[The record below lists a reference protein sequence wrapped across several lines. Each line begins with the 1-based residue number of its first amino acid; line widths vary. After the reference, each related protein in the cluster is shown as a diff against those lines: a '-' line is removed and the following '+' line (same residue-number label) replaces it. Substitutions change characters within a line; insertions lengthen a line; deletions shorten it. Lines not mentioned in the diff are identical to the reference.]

1 MTTNEQTTD
10 VVIERI
16 FDAPREIVWRAWTD
30 PVWLMRWWGPAHF
43 TSPSAEM
50 DVRPG
55 GRYLW
60 AMRGPDGNVYYSTG
74 TFQEVTPPTRLV
86 YTDSFADAEGNV
98 VSPSA
103 YGMNSLPDQMLV
115 TIALEELGDGRTLM
129 RATTSGMPFGEHRNM
144 ATQGWNE
151 SFDKLAAAVAG
162 AMQLSVDRDN
172 LQTTIRR
179 TFDAPREL
187 VWRTISEQALMERW
201 WGTPDSPVTIDQFDF
216 QPGGAWRFV
225 QRDSEGNE
233 FAFRGE
239 FLEIERPSR
248 VVQTFEFEPIPGH
261 IIVETMTLE
270 ERDGRTA
277 VTAVSQY
284 ANLADLEGMVQSG
297 MESGSEATYNRL
309 EELLR
314 TLV

>member
-1 MTTNEQTTD
+1 
-10 VVIERI
+10 
-16 FDAPREIVWRAWTD
+16 
-30 PVWLMRWWGPAHF
+30 
-43 TSPSAEM
+43 
-50 DVRPG
+50 
-55 GRYLW
+55 
-60 AMRGPDGNVYYSTG
+60 
-74 TFQEVTPPTRLV
+74 
-86 YTDSFADAEGNV
+86 
-98 VSPSA
+98 
-103 YGMNSLPDQMLV
+103 ML
-115 TIALEELGDGRTLM
+115 
-129 RATTSGMPFGEHRNM
+129 
-144 ATQGWNE
+144 
-151 SFDKLAAAVAG
+151 
-162 AMQLSVDRDN
+162 
-172 LQTTIRR
+172 
-179 TFDAPREL
+179 
-187 VWRTISEQALMERW
+187 
-201 WGTPDSPVTIDQFDF
+201 DSPVTIDQFDF

-309 EELLR
+309 EKLWRRGLSSVTEERLCWGASAAVAEALQR
-314 TLV
+314 G